1 MYMCFEDKKLVFTD
15 NHGQWHFRSY
25 NLYPLLHYFS

>member
-1 MYMCFEDKKLVFTD
+1 MYMCFEDKKLFFTD

-25 NLYPLLHYFS
+25 ICTLCCT